1 MHAVFGSSDRVQPLF
16 WNEKGEI
23 PLVESGVKAPL
34 AIKCY
39 IESYCWAEFLG
50 WRAFRAAV

>member
-1 MHAVFGSSDRVQPLF
+1 M
-16 WNEKGEI
+16 
-23 PLVESGVKAPL
+23 PLVESAVKVLL

-50 WRAFRAAV
+50 WRVFRAAV